1 MAESAGRTELAFDTL
16 LDARSRSNRVTDPY
30 VWLDAHILDALC
42 TLGRRHSHPQT
53 AHWVVAMRE
62 LAARTGMRELS
73 VRALLHSGALGGA
86 GDAAAAELLA
96 DDLDNEL
103 LGALVERG

>member
-1 MAESAGRTELAFDTL
+1 MTW
-16 LDARSRSNRVTDPY
+16 Y
-30 VWLDAHILDALC
+30 VIA
-42 TLGRRHSHPQT
+42 P
-53 AHWVVAMRE
+53 VVAMRE

-73 VRALLHSGALGGA
+73 VRALLHSAALGGA

-96 DDLDNEL
+96 ADLDNEL